1 MRHALRC
8 GHAAHVDEK
17 LDVVVLQQRDEVV
30 ERTGRV
36 PDRED

>member
-1 MRHALRC
+1 MRHPSRS
-8 GHAAHVDEK
+8 GQTAHVDEE

-30 ERTGRV
+30 ERSGRV